1 MKKNIR
7 LFVFWLVTLLDLQ
20 AERLLIQ
27 MDKSQKNHLKAY
39 GVAYRALS
47 QGIIV
52 DWLLNYRGGC
62 FAMEYS
68 SGMESLCKARGV
80 SFLIETESR
89 YQEILEQIANPEANM
104 AVVQLENAPK
114 IAVYSPKNKPHHPD
128 LPWDDAVT
136 LVLNY
141 AKIPYTVVY
150 DEEVLGGRLA
160 NYDWLH
166 LHHEDFTG
174 QYGRFYRNY
183 NQVAWYREQVAYEEK
198 KAKALGFT
206 KVSQMKLAVAKKIKK
221 YIEEGGFMFAMCSAT
236 DTYDIALS
244 AEGTDICASMFDGDG
259 MADNAQGKLR
269 YDKCFAFHH
278 FHLVENPLQ
287 YEFSDIDSTSDHEK
301 ILDEDKDYFKLFEF
315 AAKWDPIP
323 TMLTQSHT
331 PFIKG
336 FMGQTTAFKK
346 QFIKKEVLIL
356 ADTKAVD
363 EARYLHSE
371 YGKGFWTFYGGH
383 DPEDYKHLV
392 GEAPTDLNNYPNS
405 AGYRL
410 ILNNILFPAA
420 KYSEQGW

>member
-1 MKKNIR
+1 MKKNIC
-7 LFVFWLVTLLDLQ
+7 LFLFCLLSLLDLQ

-27 MDKSQKNHLKAY
+27 MDKGQKNHLKAY
-39 GVAYRALS
+39 GIAYRALS
-47 QGIIV
+47 QGVIV

-68 SGMESLCKARGV
+68 GGMEALCKARGV
-80 SFLIETESR
+80 SFLVETESR

-104 AVVQLENAPK
+104 AVVPLENAPK
-114 IAVYSPKNKPHHPD
+114 IAVYSPKNKPHHPS

-183 NQVAWYREQVAYEEK
+183 NQVAWYREQVTYEEK
-198 KAKALGFT
+198 KAKTLGFE

-221 YIEEGGFMFAMCSAT
+221 YIIEGGFMFAMCSAT

-244 AEGTDICASMFDGDG
+244 AEGTDICASMFDGDR
-259 MADNAQGKLR
+259 MADKAQQKLR

-287 YEFSDIDSTSDHEK
+287 YEFSDIDSTTEHERT
-301 ILDEDKDYFKLFEF
+301 LDEDKDYFKLFEF

-331 PFIKG
+331 PFVKG

-346 QFIKKEVLIL
+346 KFIKKDVLIL

-363 EARYLHSE
+363 EARYLHNE
-371 YGKGFWTFYGGH
+371 YGKGFWTYYGGH

-392 GEAPTDLNNYPNS
+392 GEAPTDLSNYPNS